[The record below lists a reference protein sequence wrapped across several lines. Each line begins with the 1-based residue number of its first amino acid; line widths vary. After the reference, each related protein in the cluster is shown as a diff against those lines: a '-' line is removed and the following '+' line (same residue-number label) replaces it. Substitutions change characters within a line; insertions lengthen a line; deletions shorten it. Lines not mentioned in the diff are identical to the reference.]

1 MSKYSLYST
10 GCPNCRA
17 LEAMLVSNDIPVEII
32 YSNAD
37 EMLAKG
43 WKSTPILVNNETGET
58 LTFFEAYRRIKDNS
72 LCK

>member
-1 MSKYSLYST
+1 MSKFSLYST
-10 GCPNCRA
+10 GCPNCKA
-17 LEAMLVSNDIPVEII
+17 LEAMLVSNDISADII
-32 YSNAD
+32 YSTPD

-58 LTFFEAYRRIKDNS
+58 LTFFDAYRRIKDKS

>member
-1 MSKYSLYST
+1 MSKFSLYST
-10 GCPNCRA
+10 GCPNCKA
-17 LEAMLVSNDIPVEII
+17 LEAMLVSNDISADII
-32 YSNAD
+32 YSTTD

-58 LTFFEAYRRIKDNS
+58 LTFFDAYRRIKDKS